1 MKLGLN
7 FSLIFT
13 IILFLGLNGCASS
26 PFKPKS
32 DIQVN
37 SILSW
42 GGSDQI
48 SPDLN
53 GITYTNPYR
62 EANIEFSLN
71 NGVGVTIT
79 NIEISYAPT
88 EGDDIVFVNGDGTL
102 QTGIPTQNLKMT
114 RHFDAAIPF
123 TELSQSETTI
133 LQDNVNIGVGEPRI
147 CCLNINLISPKA
159 AKALSIDGDFQTLP
173 NLGTNIIATVD
184 ISGIDDNDNPFNKSA
199 SIVISPDANYSETK
213 LENEACKLCTA
224 GTSTTFPGDS
234 GEASEDSS
242 SPTSGTP

>member
-7 FSLIFT
+7 FSLLIV

-37 SILSW
+37 SIRSW
-42 GGSDQI
+42 SGSDEI
-48 SPDLN
+48 APDIA
-53 GITYTNPYR
+53 GIKTSNPYH

-79 NIEISYAPT
+79 NIEISYSPT
-88 EGDDIVFVNGDGTL
+88 DGEDIVYVDGDGVL

-133 LQDNVNIGVGEPRI
+133 LVGGLNTGTGEPRI
-147 CCLNINLISPKA
+147 CCININLVSPKA
-159 AKALSIDGDFQTLP
+159 AKALSIDGNFETLP

-184 ISGIDDNDNPFNKSA
+184 ISGVDDNDNPFQKSA
-199 SIVISPDANYSETK
+199 SIIVSPDSSFSQTQ
-213 LENEACKLCTA
+213 LENEACKLCTVGA
-224 GTSTTFPGDS
+224 TNAFTDDTSTGST
-234 GEASEDSS
+234 
-242 SPTSGTP
+242 PTTS

>member
-7 FSLIFT
+7 FSLLFT

-37 SILSW
+37 SIRSW
-42 GGSDQI
+42 GGSDEI
-48 SPDLN
+48 APDVA
-53 GITYTNPYR
+53 GIKTNNPYH

-88 EGDDIVFVNGDGTL
+88 EGEDIVFVNGDGIL

-123 TELSQSETTI
+123 TELGQSQTTI
-133 LQDNVNIGVGEPRI
+133 LKDNVNVGVGEARI
-147 CCLNINLISPKA
+147 CCININLVSPKA
-159 AKALSIDGDFQTLP
+159 AKALSIDGDFETLP

-184 ISGIDDNDNPFNKSA
+184 ISGIDDNDNPFKKAA
-199 SIVISPDANYSETK
+199 SIIISPDANFTQTQ
-213 LENEACKLCTA
+213 LENDACKLCTV
-224 GTSTTFPGDS
+224 GSSTTFTEPTATGAD
-234 GEASEDSS
+234 ATT
-242 SPTSGTP
+242 PTSATP